1 MSSCNG
7 TCESCDCK
15 PKKLINPIF
24 SVLGIWKRASI
35 NRNIRKM
42 KSCLSEASSF
52 HLGYEIVIDR

>member
-1 MSSCNG
+1 MSNCNG
-7 TCESCDCK
+7 TCEACDCK
-15 PKKLINPIF
+15 PKVKSMHNRT
-24 SVLGIWKRASI
+24 VLGIWKRVSI